1 MIKECKICGLKDD
14 EKYFIKGRRRGVS
27 CQSKYLKEW
36 REKNGEYINDYNK
49 ENANKIKK
57 LKKRHYDNNTR
68 YYAQKNKCWY
78 NANKEYK
85 LKYNKEWKIKNP
97 DKVKLHNI
105 NRKEYGKKYRK
116 ENAEKIKEYY
126 HTIKEKRKLYRSSRY
141 KTDAKYKISTL
152 IRGSFKQAFD
162 IYTKN
167 GKIKTIKEYGIDI
180 KAIIEKLGK
189 PPQDG
194 RQYHIDHIFPV
205 SAFDLTNPEHIKLCW
220 HPDNLRWLE
229 ASENM
234 SKGNKY
240 NEELF
245 EEYIS
250 R

>member
-1 MIKECKICGLKDD
+1 M
-14 EKYFIKGRRRGVS
+14 
-27 CQSKYLKEW
+27 
-36 REKNGEYINDYNK
+36 
-49 ENANKIKK
+49 
-57 LKKRHYDNNTR
+57 
-68 YYAQKNKCWY
+68 
-78 NANKEYK
+78 
-85 LKYNKEWKIKNP
+85 
-97 DKVKLHNI
+97 
-105 NRKEYGKKYRK
+105 
-116 ENAEKIKEYY
+116 
-126 HTIKEKRKLYRSSRY
+126 YRSSRY